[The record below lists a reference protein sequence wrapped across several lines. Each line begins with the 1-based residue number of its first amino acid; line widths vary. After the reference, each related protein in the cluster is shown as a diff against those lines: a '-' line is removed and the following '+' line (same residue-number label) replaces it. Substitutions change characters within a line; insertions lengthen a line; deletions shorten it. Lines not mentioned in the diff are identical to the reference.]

1 MSIKHAYTNAVPD
14 GTHTSVVR
22 PRDWNSAHIHEMSLS
37 GNTVGQSAFTANDI
51 VFQGGPNVTL
61 SGTANAGQA
70 TLAISVA
77 APPTTYEFAN
87 SNGIMFGTSGSQV
100 TASYTVPEVLP
111 QSRQPVAY
119 AAGGH
124 TNTVDTL
131 AFINSNGVS
140 FVTQGGGIAASVQT
154 NYAAPDITTNAIPSS
169 LSSRFQHTSATS
181 AITSGA
187 FPSANTTKF
196 LEASNSSL
204 FQHTSG
210 TAAIT
215 AGAFPLASST
225 RLQFLS
231 NTSNITAGAIPIEG
245 SSSITSAALHTSLS
259 SLFQHTSANVAAI
272 PLASSTRLQFLSNT
286 SDITSNA
293 IPLAGSSSITSAAL
307 NKSASTA
314 FVATSNSSLFQ
325 HVSDN
330 VAAIPLA
337 SSTAIQFKS
346 ATSAITTNLMPLASS
361 TGLQFLSNT
370 SGITSNAIH
379 TSVSSLFTGGGGG
392 TAYIPI
398 SSSSFFLATSDY
410 IGGGGGIPVANS
422 TLFQHTSATSA
433 VTSNAIH
440 TSLSSLFTG
449 GGGGA
454 SDHNHGGFYMSLT
467 NISASATTESSGF
480 SLALSVASMP
490 PTLALLGYS
499 DGYLTTYS
507 SGTFSFANANNIE
520 WGVGTNSLITASAN
534 QMPFANANG
543 VSFGTSNGQVT
554 ASFDPSVG
562 ATAPILIRFSGEGE
576 FFGSTASSSFT
587 QSYIAFNNN
596 SYNGLVFSAI
606 NDGSG
611 NSLIVAQGAN
621 QLDFDMTQLLYSHL
635 LLDMN
640 QYRMAGFRPQ
650 TYYVSDQRTNWP
662 IRWTTIEAGYGY
674 GYSGETHPAI
684 AAYLAIPG
692 PLADIN
698 GYPGTSPYGLRSLY
712 MEAGFGLGLIEVW
725 RTYKSKPI
733 PQYDDE
739 NGNLTLSYY
748 VRTADFAPQFM
759 NTGTRFNI
767 ALTNISK
774 TESYATSNS
783 GYTLSLSIP
792 NGAAPAIQFNNQVIA
807 TDGTLRFL
815 DSHGVYF
822 GMNSSVVTAY
832 VNTSQN
838 VTISGNTLGG
848 GYSSALVMPGNSLTV
863 LAGGQLQAGLW
874 TGVADNRLALSVPFP
889 QYNFINMAMTTAQNN
904 GQYSITLSANG
915 GTGGGGGAVDEFQY
929 WDSAGGSTGYLI
941 NGIKNQGY
949 ADRLAQMRD
958 GWSVCAPFT
967 FLQDTNTGLI
977 YEAQAGINFRV
988 AANTAGLTTVR
999 NLSETVFSNR
1009 PILVPMDA
1017 EDFRRNYYYFDT
1029 AITGRIMV
1037 SGAASSNRSLGG
1049 TVHLGIYHRNTD
1061 LTGAP
1066 HLMLA
1071 ASASQSFSITASS
1084 QSTLWNGPMC
1094 MDFELPAENVA
1105 LYDDAAVV
1113 LLFRPVSANATWFN
1127 LPIYGAP
1134 NPPNIGRILRS
1145 NSFDTLATNDFIGWR
1160 QGVFSTTT
1168 AGLPDTIHYSQ
1179 FRANGSASVVY
1190 PMVELFDSAV
1200 HGDVF

>member
-259 SLFQHTSANVAAI
+259 SLFQHTSATVAAI

-370 SGITSNAIH
+370 SAITSNAIN
-379 TSVSSLFTGGGGG
+379 TSVSSLFTGGGG
-392 TAYIPI
+392 TNYIPM

-410 IGGGGGIPVANS
+410 VGGGGGIPVANS

-433 VTSNAIH
+433 ITLDAIN

-467 NISASATTESSGF
+467 NISASATTESNGF
-480 SLALSVASMP
+480 SLQLSAAAPYTTPPKLWVGANNVNGYETGSISFRDSNRIYWGIDGNSIMTASYSHYP
-490 PTLALLGYS
+490 LLGSNGMTFGTRS
-499 DGYLTTYS
+499 DGY
-507 SGTFSFANANNIE
+507 
-520 WGVGTNSLITASAN
+520 
-534 QMPFANANG
+534 
-543 VSFGTSNGQVT
+543 VT
-554 ASFDPSVG
+554 ASFDYSAG
-562 ATAPILIRFSGEGE
+562 ATAPIDIRLAGA
-576 FFGSTASSSFT
+576 STSVSYS
-587 QSYIAFNNN
+587 QRYIAFNNDPSSEVHFEVQQGTDLTNRTIVGFINPSIKIHMDGPLGQSSTVRLSEYFLGPNHPALFYKSDHN
-596 SYNGLVFSAI
+596 SNWSIKWTTASINENGIRSVIAPYMDMPGPLVQINGQPSIYEPQYGIRSLSIVPGAGMAVTTSYRYLFDGLSTTDDYNGKLTVGLVV
-606 NDGSG
+606 D
-611 NSLIVAQGAN
+611 
-621 QLDFDMTQLLYSHL
+621 T
-635 LLDMN
+635 
-640 QYRMAGFRPQ
+640 
-650 TYYVSDQRTNWP
+650 
-662 IRWTTIEAGYGY
+662 
-674 GYSGETHPAI
+674 
-684 AAYLAIPG
+684 AYLAG
-692 PLADIN
+692 K
-698 GYPGTSPYGLRSLY
+698 Y
-712 MEAGFGLGLIEVW
+712 
-725 RTYKSKPI
+725 
-733 PQYDDE
+733 
-739 NGNLTLSYY
+739 
-748 VRTADFAPQFM
+748 M

-783 GYTLSLSIP
+783 GYTLSLSVP

-832 VNTSQN
+832 VSTFQN
-838 VTISGNTLGG
+838 VAISGNTLGG

-889 QYNFINMAMTTAQNN
+889 QYNLVNMAMTTAQNN

-929 WDSAGGSTGYLI
+929 WDSAMGSTGYLI

-1017 EDFRRNYYYFDT
+1017 EDFRRNYYYGDT

-1049 TVHLGIYHRNTD
+1049 TVHLGVYHRNTD

-1066 HLMLA
+1066 KLMLA

-1084 QSTLWNGPMC
+1084 QSTLWNGPMY

-1105 LYDDAAVV
+1105 MYDDAAVV

-1145 NSFDTLATNDFIGWR
+1145 NAFNTLATNDFIGWR